1 MDEITYQSWEPM
13 PAKLVSLHHRTAGEV
28 NLHCLPHSGGAASM
42 FNTWNRLALGEVAIC
57 PVEFP
62 GHGTRLR
69 EPLLRDMESLVDSL
83 VASIGPMIWQP
94 FAFFG
99 HSMGGLVCFEL
110 VRRLRKQYQREPVHL
125 FISANSAPHLPNLE
139 EPLSA
144 LPEDTLVQ
152 KVKELNGS
160 AAELLDNPE
169 LREVFLPVLRAD
181 FALCETY
188 QYHPDEPLHCP
199 VTVLGGLNDKTVSRE
214 DLEAWRVYTTGPFR
228 VRMFPGDHF
237 YIHRCQDVL
246 LEVLARELNGHGCL
260 PNQQFA

>member
-1 MDEITYQSWEPM
+1 MTQTVFQENQPWLRKIWQEKTSR
-13 PAKLVSLHHRTAGEV
+13 VSL
-28 NLHCLPHSGGAASM
+28 LCFPHSGAGASM
-42 FNTWNRLALGEVAIC
+42 YTAWIKQIPGQVVVC

-62 GHGTRLR
+62 GHGQRLR
-69 EPLLRDMESLVDSL
+69 EPLLRDIESLVDNL
-83 VASIGPMIWQP
+83 AASIGPLVRQP

-99 HSMGGLVCFEL
+99 HSMGALVCFEL
-110 VRRLRKQYQREPVHL
+110 VRRLRKQYQREPIHL
-125 FISANSAPHLPNLE
+125 FISANSAPHLANLD

-144 LPEDTLVQ
+144 LAEDILVQ

-160 AAELLDNPE
+160 AAEFLDIPE

-188 QYHPDEPLHCP
+188 GYHPDEPLHCP
-199 VTVLGGLNDKTVSRE
+199 VTVLGGLNDKTVSRA
-214 DLEAWRVYTTGPFR
+214 DLEAWKIYTTGPFR

-237 YIHRCQDVL
+237 YIHRCRDVL

-260 PNQQFA
+260 PNKDFA